1 MSKILSAAEVKE
13 QFTDL
18 MNHVNHHKE
27 RVIVT
32 RRGKEVAAIIPIEDL
47 YFLQQTHDH
56 RLLNEALDALTEV
69 RQQGSIPL
77 ETFKAKV
84 GVL

>member
-1 MSKILSAAEVKE
+1 MSKLLNAAEVKE

-18 MNHVNHHKE
+18 INHISQHKE

-32 RRGKEVAAIIPIEDL
+32 RRGKELAAIIPIEDL

-69 RQQGSIPL
+69 RQQGSISFDH
-77 ETFKAKV
+77 FKTKA
-84 GVL
+84 GLL